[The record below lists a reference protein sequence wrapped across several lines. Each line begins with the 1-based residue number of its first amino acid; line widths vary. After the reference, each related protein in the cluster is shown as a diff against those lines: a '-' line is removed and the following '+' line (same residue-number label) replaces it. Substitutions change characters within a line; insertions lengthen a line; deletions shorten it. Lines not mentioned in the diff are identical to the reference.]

1 MYSTRTIVSDRIS
14 FVYCSRWR
22 FLRLADWPSSR
33 RLAYRRPD
41 LTKISSVARNS
52 CGLVRTGVLWAL
64 EAAKCLP
71 RSEPPSPISA
81 DESACTPGSVPG
93 CLTAIPMG
101 DHPSGPAVAG
111 RLVRSTRRLGRA
123 ALKRLRRSLH
133 LSGAD
138 PFDLAPG
145 GVYLAVPVT
154 RDAGGLLHHRFTLT
168 ERPKP
173 PGGLFSVALS
183 RGSPRVAVSNHPA
196 LWSPDVPRSRCRDR
210 DRPADSSVVDDIL
223 VASGL
228 QQRR

>member
-1 MYSTRTIVSDRIS
+1 MRAA
-14 FVYCSRWR
+14 
-22 FLRLADWPSSR
+22 LG
-33 RLAYRRPD
+33 
-41 LTKISSVARNS
+41 
-52 CGLVRTGVLWAL
+52 CGT
-64 EAAKCLP
+64 
-71 RSEPPSPISA
+71 

-93 CLTAIPMG
+93 CLAAIPMG
-101 DHPSGPAVAG
+101 DHPSGPAVAD

-123 ALKRLRRSLH
+123 ALERLRRSLH

-173 PGGLFSVALS
+173 SGGLFSVALS

-196 LWSPDVPRSRCRDR
+196 L
-210 DRPADSSVVDDIL
+210 
-223 VASGL
+223 
-228 QQRR
+228 